1 MTLPPNTTSSVT
13 KVHEA
18 RRALGLRLR
27 ELRRQA
33 GLTGSRLATALSW
46 PASKVSKLENGRQTP
61 TDDDILAWTGATGAP
76 AESEALLASLH
87 TLETQHAEWRRVL
100 QRGLG
105 GVQRELAEFEEK
117 TKLFRVVEVTA
128 VPGLLQ
134 TAEYARAR
142 FEESVRTHGI
152 PNDVDDAVRAR
163 LRRQDVLY
171 RPDKRFHFV
180 VTEAALRF
188 RLCADDAMLAQL
200 ERLVALS
207 ALRNLKLGVL
217 GFEAQYVVSPRHG
230 FWIFDND
237 LVTVETHSAELNLA
251 QPQEIEVYGAVFDQL
266 AAVAS
271 YGSEA
276 RAIILRVIDDLA
288 ARSPE
293 NGS

>member
-1 MTLPPNTTSSVT
+1 MTLPPNTTSSIT

-33 GLTGSRLATALSW
+33 GLTGADLAASLSW

-61 TDDDILAWTGATGAP
+61 TDDDIRAWTGATGAP
-76 AESEALLASLH
+76 VEAEGLLTSLH

-100 QRGLG
+100 QRGLSP
-105 GVQRELAEFEEK
+105 VQRELAGFEEK

-152 PNDVDDAVRAR
+152 PNDIDDAVRAR

-188 RLCADDAMLAQL
+188 RLCPDDAMLAQL

-207 ALRNLKLGVL
+207 AMRNVKLGIL
-217 GFEAQYVVSPRHG
+217 AFDARYVTSPRHG
-230 FWIFDND
+230 FWIFDDD

-251 QPQEIEVYGAVFDQL
+251 QPQEIELYGRVFDQL

-288 ARSPE
+288 GRSPK